1 MPTFFFKLPSSSIW
15 PQLFIFL
22 SHAKYAHPQ
31 PRNPTCLTQEWC
43 HAQSLRSNHLCQV
56 QMRLPG
62 YVSSGVAPV
71 NMDTCTAKK
80 QVFHPLH
87 TQNTLIRQDNHSRYS
102 HSRGKV
108 GRYVVVTIPWQ
119 FWNTAGHMLPGPP
132 KPELG
137 KVSWSGSISAPWVSN
152 YPIHFSGRLL
162 AQPFSIRNGPFLQ
175 PNSFLSLPP
184 TYREMG
190 AQRLLI
196 HFELSLFLLVSADNA
211 FASNTLFKILWISYD
226 SDTGLLNGAKVT
238 FTISFETG
246 LFLFW
251 IISQATG
258 EQCSFVYW
266 ESLVGTASNH
276 STILSVTL

>member
-1 MPTFFFKLPSSSIW
+1 MRKPVKYYAHFFFQATI
-15 PQLFIFL
+15 IFHL
-22 SHAKYAHPQ
+22 TTIIYFPL
-31 PRNPTCLTQEWC
+31 TCKIYSPPAQEPHMSTQEWC
-43 HAQSLRSNHLCQV
+43 HSQSLRSNHLCQV

-87 TQNTLIRQDNHSRYS
+87 TQNILIRQDNHRRYS

-162 AQPFSIRNGPFLQ
+162 AQPFSIRNGPFCSQIAFSVCL
-175 PNSFLSLPP
+175 LPIERWEP
-184 TYREMG
+184 RG
-190 AQRLLI
+190 CW
-196 HFELSLFLLVSADNA
+196 F
-211 FASNTLFKILWISYD
+211 ILNC
-226 SDTGLLNGAKVT
+226 L
-238 FTISFETG
+238 
-246 LFLFW
+246 
-251 IISQATG
+251 
-258 EQCSFVYW
+258 CSF
-266 ESLVGTASNH
+266 
-276 STILSVTL
+276 